1 MSDEIEANFTV
12 FFMNDEGALVEL
24 YIPRKCSSSS
34 RIIAATDHAAVQI
47 DLVDVDPK
55 TGRMVPGKVIRYA
68 ICGEIRC
75 MGESDDCIMRLAK
88 RDGLIPSSSLVCFLF
103 VSLKQGAQ
111 LFAPGKSGGKT
122 GVNITGIGNLIGRV
136 LLRFRVF

>member
-1 MSDEIEANFTV
+1 MQ
-12 FFMNDEGALVEL
+12 NDEGALVEL

-75 MGESDDCIMRLAK
+75 MGESDDCILRLAK
-88 RDGLIPSSSLVCFLF
+88 RDGLIPNNF
-103 VSLKQGAQ
+103 
-111 LFAPGKSGGKT
+111 
-122 GVNITGIGNLIGRV
+122 
-136 LLRFRVF
+136 